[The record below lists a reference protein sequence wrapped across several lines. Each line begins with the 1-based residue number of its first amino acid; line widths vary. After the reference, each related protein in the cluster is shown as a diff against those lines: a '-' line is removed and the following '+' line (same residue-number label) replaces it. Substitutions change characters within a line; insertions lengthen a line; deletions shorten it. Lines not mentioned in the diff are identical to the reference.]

1 MEKKVQDK
9 KTEEIVS
16 WLRDNDD
23 KLRTLFGDLGGER
36 KVLELIKKCIE
47 SCREIE
53 RRKELYELVET
64 MDYYIWH
71 ARELIRR
78 IHEMTFKSRAL

>member
-1 MEKKVQDK
+1 LEKKVQDK

-36 KVLELIKKCIE
+36 KVLELIKNVLKAVG
-47 SCREIE
+47 RLNVE
-53 RRKELYELVET
+53 RSFT
-64 MDYYIWH
+64 N
-71 ARELIRR
+71 
-78 IHEMTFKSRAL
+78 